1 MRLNR
6 SSRRGIIGRGI
17 IVSAFLTLT
26 AFSIGYVPGMSRAQ
40 TPQSVQT
47 PVPEWLRGIWH
58 RDWIERAGKRSNPR
72 EVEYLQTP
80 TLFGDVRFP
89 TDLPAF
95 PEAKSFADLT
105 DTDLRLLAGQQG
117 MTGLTRVANAIA
129 TWDHAISFQPPDG
142 GTDTGRLDPPV
153 NGLMYEYGLDG
164 SYTEAWQAVPGDD
177 RHYLVIQ
184 IQRSGRLDR
193 VLIVAGDRFMYV
205 RNRAKDLPVA
215 DSFDKLISSTN
226 ATRPQIIEYL
236 DCEFSTG
243 QVPNGRAPWII
254 QRSTLP
260 WRKAHRLELVDEIHP
275 EDFANGMTR
284 HNAPTQRWTVP
295 VNTLTPKQISTLFRE
310 SNTKR

>member
-40 TPQSVQT
+40 TPQSVQS

-95 PEAKSFADLT
+95 PQAKSFADLT
-105 DTDLRLLAGQQG
+105 DGDLLLLAGQQG

-142 GTDTGRLDPPV
+142 GTDTGRLDPQA
-153 NGLMYEYGLDG
+153 NGLMYEHGLDG

-243 QVPNGRAPWII
+243 QVPNARAPWII

-260 WRKAHRLELVDEIHP
+260 WRKAHRLELVDEIRP
-275 EDFANGMTR
+275 EDLANGMTR

-295 VNTLTPKQISTLFRE
+295 VNTLTPKQISTLFGA
-310 SNTKR
+310 SDTKR

>member
-1 MRLNR
+1 MTVKR
-6 SSRRGIIGRGI
+6 SRGHGI
-17 IVSAFLTLT
+17 IVAASLLAL
-26 AFSIGYVPGMSRAQ
+26 AVSGIGYLPAMSRAQ
-40 TPQSVQT
+40 SPQSVES

-58 RDWIERAGKRSNPR
+58 REWIERAGKRSNPR

-89 TDLPAF
+89 TDLPPF
-95 PEAKSFADLT
+95 PQATSFADLT
-105 DTDLRLLAGQQG
+105 DSDLRLLAGQQG

-142 GTDTGRLDPPV
+142 GTDTGRLDPPA
-153 NGLMYEYGLDG
+153 NGLMFEYGLDG

-184 IQRSGRLDR
+184 IEHSGRLDR

-215 DSFDKLISSTN
+215 DSFGKLIASTN
-226 ATRPQIIEYL
+226 ATRAQVIEYL
-236 DCEFSTG
+236 DCEFSIG

-260 WRKAHRLELVDEIHP
+260 WRKAHRLELVDEIRP
-275 EDFANGMTR
+275 EDFTTGMSR
-284 HNAPTQRWTVP
+284 HNAPTQRWSVP
-295 VNTLTPKQISTLFRE
+295 VNTLTARQISTLFGASDTR
-310 SNTKR
+310 R